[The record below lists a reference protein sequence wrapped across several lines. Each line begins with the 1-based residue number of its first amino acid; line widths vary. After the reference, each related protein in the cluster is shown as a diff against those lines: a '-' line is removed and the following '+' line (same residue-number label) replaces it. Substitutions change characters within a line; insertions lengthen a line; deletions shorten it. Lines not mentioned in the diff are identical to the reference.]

1 MTAPPSDIL
10 LLAEWQRQ
18 GARFDDHILPAVREV
33 TRSVMDRTGRAPFK
47 LKLFDQAV
55 HAAVAEE
62 RRHIEHCREVT
73 ERYASGGV
81 R

>member
-1 MTAPPSDIL
+1 MTAPPTDIP
-10 LLAEWQRQ
+10 LLAQWRQ
-18 GARFDDHILPAVREV
+18 MGARFEDHILPAVREV
-33 TRSVMDRTGRAPFK
+33 TQSVMERTGRAPFK

-62 RRHIEHCREVT
+62 RRHIEHCREVA
-73 ERYASGGV
+73 ERYASGGA